1 VTAPLV
7 FTLPLPVNL
16 ANTSFGHWAVKHK
29 ARKAYWES
37 LDVGVT
43 FKRLPCAPQR
53 PYSRARLDVAMY
65 HTHDTDRDNR
75 EARLKWVLDWLTSR
89 GYLVDDADA
98 HLERGE
104 IAVHRC
110 RTIPERRLVLTLT
123 PLAEAA

>member
-16 ANTSFGHWAVKHK
+16 ANTSFGHWAMKH
-29 ARKAYWES
+29 RKRKEYWEA
-37 LDVGVT
+37 LDVGVL
-43 FKRLPCAPQR
+43 FKPFP
-53 PYSRARLDVAMY
+53 RARLDVVMY

-123 PLAEAA
+123 PIAEAA